1 MICMLKIK
9 NLLLIGLLC
18 CLSFSLYGQK
28 ATVRATIEPSDIL
41 IGEQAVINVE
51 VIAPKDMNVIFPVYN
66 DTLITGIEVL
76 GMVEPDTVM
85 TEVMTINQK
94 YVITSFDSTLYHIPF
109 IPVLTDNDTVYTNDL
124 GLKVSAPQLL
134 DSTLAYLDIIKN
146 YQLDTIEYSRLQ
158 VHDIKDIQE
167 AKWTT
172 WDAIADLLSRYGIYV
187 VIAFVVVILIA
198 VAMYFLLRKKKK
210 GYYFKPEVILPAHV
224 VALKELDQL
233 KDSKIW
239 QKGQTKEYYTRL
251 TDILRG
257 YIDRRYG
264 IDAPEMTS
272 DEILEAIHRITDTA
286 SSTESL
292 RQILKLADLV
302 KFAKYVPPAN
312 EDDLSMINAY
322 LFVNQTKK
330 EEVVPPPIPGAN
342 GQPTQSS
349 EVQPPPPPV
358 TTAESD
364 KGENS
369 DSENKEA
376 NS

>member
-1 MICMLKIK
+1 MLKIK
-9 NLLLIGLLC
+9 NLLLIGVLC
-18 CLSFSLYGQK
+18 CLTFSLYGQK

-51 VIAPKDMNVIFPVYN
+51 VIAPKDMNIIFPVYN
-66 DTLITGIEVL
+66 DTIITGVEVL
-76 GMVEPDTVM
+76 GMVEPDTIM

-109 IPVLTDNDTVYTNDL
+109 IPVMTDNDTVYTNDL
-124 GLKVSAPQLL
+124 GLKVSAPQLS

-146 YQLDTIEYSRLQ
+146 YQLDTIEYSKLQ
-158 VHDIKDIQE
+158 VYDIKDIQE
-167 AKWTT
+167 AKWTI
-172 WDAIADLLSRYGIYV
+172 WDAIADLLSRYGIYA
-187 VIAFVVVILIA
+187 VIVFVVVILIA
-198 VAMYFLLRKKKK
+198 VALYFLLRKKKK
-210 GYYFKPEVILPAHV
+210 GYYFKPEIVLPAHV
-224 VALKELDQL
+224 IALKELDQL

-272 DEILEAIHRITDTA
+272 DEIIEAVHRITDTI
-286 SSTESL
+286 SSTENL
-292 RQILKLADLV
+292 NQILRLADLV
-302 KFAKYVPPAN
+302 KFAKYIPMAN
-312 EDDLSMINAY
+312 EDDLSMMNAY

-330 EEVVPPPIPGAN
+330 EEVIPPPIPQTQ
-342 GQPTQSS
+342 GQAQTSVSQ
-349 EVQPPPPPV
+349 EQMPPPPSV
-358 TTAESD
+358 STVEQS
-364 KGENS
+364 KENTNN
-369 DSENKEA
+369 ENKEA